1 MINGNTKHPLGMLND
16 KKYREHSIKN
26 LNSNLKYPDI
36 LVSFLTDNMDIANRY
51 NGNINFSVPNSMEK
65 DSVQILRHNQEN
77 LSIKI
82 NNYWSSEIFIQSSNK
97 ESITFIDDKLEKLS
111 EILDS

>member
-1 MINGNTKHPLGMLND
+1 MINSTEHPLEMLND

-26 LNSNLKYPDI
+26 LNSKYPDI

-51 NGNINFSVPNSMEK
+51 DGNVNFSTPKSINKE
-65 DSVQILRHNQEN
+65 SVQIWRHNTEE
-77 LSIKI
+77 LSIEL
-82 NNYWSSEIFIQSSNK
+82 NSYWSSKIFIQSLNK
-97 ESITFIDDKLEKLS
+97 ESISFIDDKLEKLS

>member
-1 MINGNTKHPLGMLND
+1 MNSTEHPLGMLNN

-26 LNSNLKYPDI
+26 LNSKYPDI

-51 NGNINFSVPNSMEK
+51 NGNINFSVPNSMKKE
-65 DSVQILRHNQEN
+65 SVQILRNDTEN
-77 LSIKI
+77 FSIGL
-82 NNYWSSEIFIQSSNK
+82 NSFWSSTIFIQSSNK
-97 ESITFIDDKLEKLS
+97 ESISFIDDKLEKLS

>member
-1 MINGNTKHPLGMLND
+1 MNSNTWHPLEMLND
-16 KKYREHSIKN
+16 KKYREHSIEN
-26 LNSNLKYPDI
+26 LNSKYPDI

-51 NGNINFSVPNSMEK
+51 DGMVNFSTPNSINKE
-65 DSVQILRHNQEN
+65 SVQILRNSVKN

-82 NNYWSSEIFIQSSNK
+82 NSYWSSEIFIQSSSK
-97 ESITFIDDKLEKLS
+97 QSIYFIDDKLAKLS